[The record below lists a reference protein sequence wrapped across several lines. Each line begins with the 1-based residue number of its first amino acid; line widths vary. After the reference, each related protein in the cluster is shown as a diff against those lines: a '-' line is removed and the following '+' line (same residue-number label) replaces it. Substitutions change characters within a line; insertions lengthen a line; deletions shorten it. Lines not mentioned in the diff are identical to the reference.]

1 MSVPPASNQTVS
13 AKFATT
19 VFLTALIVPLAV
31 AYTALSLGSVSLVYR
46 WFLLVHIGSLLGFM
60 LSHGAPALVA
70 LRMPAPTSADSL
82 TLLSLARDRLV
93 VLSMGT
99 SLGLVLSTGVSLG
112 LMGGF
117 WNQGWIWATLASA
130 IVVTFVMSF
139 LGRRQ
144 FDKAL
149 DQLKNGGQVQPGRRM
164 ETAAVGFLGL
174 VFILWLVLFKPF

>member
-1 MSVPPASNQTVS
+1 MSASTKAQEVS
-13 AKFATT
+13 PKLAAV
-19 VFLTALIVPLAV
+19 VFLGALIVPLLA
-31 AYTALSLGSVSLVYR
+31 AYAAFSFGSVSLVYR

-70 LRMPAPTSADSL
+70 LRLPAPDPSSSL
-82 TLLSLARDRLV
+82 ALLGIARDRV
-93 VLSMGT
+93 VILSMGAT
-99 SLGLVLSTGVSLG
+99 LALVLSTGVSMG

-130 IVVTFVMSF
+130 IVVTFAMSF
-139 LGRRQ
+139 LGRKQ

-149 DQLKNGGQVQPGRRM
+149 DQLKNGGQVQSGRRM